1 MIYLHNGFC
10 KGKEEHMANL
20 ITVFRIISSL
30 LLLLVPT
37 FSFGF
42 NLLYLF
48 AGFTDMMDG
57 AVARKRNTVSEFGS
71 ALDTIADFVFLGVCF
86 WKILPELELPF
97 FLLVWIG
104 LIAVIKLTSG
114 IICCSM
120 KKKYIAVHSI
130 MNKITGFLLFI
141 LPMTLSFIDLRI
153 SGSVVCS
160 VAMIAA
166 IQEGHIL
173 KTGKY

>member
-1 MIYLHNGFC
+1 
-10 KGKEEHMANL
+10 MANL

-173 KTGKY
+173 KTGKYRL

>member
-1 MIYLHNGFC
+1 
-10 KGKEEHMANL
+10 MANL

>member
-1 MIYLHNGFC
+1 
-10 KGKEEHMANL
+10 MANL

-153 SGSVVCS
+153 SGGVVCS

>member
-1 MIYLHNGFC
+1 
-10 KGKEEHMANL
+10 MANL

-173 KTGKY
+173 KAGKY

>member
-1 MIYLHNGFC
+1 
-10 KGKEEHMANL
+10 MANL

-42 NLLYLF
+42 YFLYLF

-71 ALDTIADFVFLGVCF
+71 TLDTVADFVFLGICF
-86 WKILPELELPF
+86 WKILPELDLPF